1 MEIRK
6 YIFQKFDKKKTNYNL
21 KEDIILNEK
30 FNKIF
35 LTSNYD

>member
-6 YIFQKFDKKKTNYNL
+6 YFQKFDKKKQTIT

-35 LTSNYD
+35 LNSKYD